1 MDEIGGGICQV
12 SSTIY
17 LATLRANLE
26 IVERRNHSY
35 ISSYITAGMDAT
47 VAYNA
52 IDYQFRNNTDYPIKI
67 VAGVSK
73 RTLSVQILG
82 TKTDDITVK
91 MTYSTLE
98 VIPAQVVYQPDE
110 SIPAGTTKVS
120 VTPYNGY
127 KVVVYRNLYDGN
139 GDLIS
144 STQES
149 MNTYRRR
156 DKVILYN
163 PADAGSLGIE
173 TGGTGTPTTPPKET
187 TPPPETTP
195 PVTPPVETDPP
206 VTPTAPVETNPPAET
221 DPPVTPTETPAPS
234 PEPGNTPDPSPSPNP
249 EPTEGV

>member
-1 MDEIGGGICQV
+1 
-12 SSTIY
+12 
-17 LATLRANLE
+17 
-26 IVERRNHSY
+26 
-35 ISSYITAGMDAT
+35 
-47 VAYNA
+47 
-52 IDYQFRNNTDYPIKI
+52 
-67 VAGVSK
+67 
-73 RTLSVQILG
+73 
-82 TKTDDITVK
+82 

-173 TGGTGTPTTPPKET
+173 TGGTGTPTTPPEET